1 MTFNLAYLL
10 YFQVKKS
17 SFYSLGRLLNW
28 GVLENVLC
36 NNNSCLHDMKYSQGL
51 TKPVTVPIEI
61 ISNIFSLRTCVRLG
75 VFGLGYFFFNS
86 GDILGFLW
94 VFWFV
99 FCCIFFSVV

>member
-75 VFGLGYFFFNS
+75 FFGLGYFFF
-86 GDILGFLW
+86 
-94 VFWFV
+94 
-99 FCCIFFSVV
+99 